1 MNRKSIIKGKTFMYT
16 APKLTIF
23 FSKTFRLGNARK
35 LGYLILNST
44 AFDEIFFFKSL
55 EYARNFYP

>member
-1 MNRKSIIKGKTFMYT
+1 MKGKTFMYT
-16 APKLTIF
+16 APKPTIF

-44 AFDEIFFFKSL
+44 AFDKIFFFKSL